1 MIYLLGIPLSMMN
14 ISRQMISVGLLCL
27 ATLIAVDKI
36 PNTLKICLI
45 GIITMTAYYFHNTV
59 IVGVVLIIISGILAV
74 GISKKGKLLI
84 GIGLV
89 GYLWSALLYL
99 TNLGFDLMSFFSSNA
114 VLSKYMYATEK
125 TDFILT
131 KSIFVSLFAI
141 VVFTVCIIIG
151 VWGELKNQSFI
162 TLFFLAALVVYAFL
176 ISSQVLWITERC
188 GSYLLPF
195 IAIGSINIAS
205 LLHSKLIKS
214 VVLLGIVTLGV
225 MSFTRT
231 ISNNYGEII
240 PYEGGITYYLNNR
253 N

>member
-99 TNLGFDLMSFFSSNA
+99 TNLGFDLMSFFLPMQFY
-114 VLSKYMYATEK
+114 LSICM
-125 TDFILT
+125 L
-131 KSIFVSLFAI
+131 
-141 VVFTVCIIIG
+141 
-151 VWGELKNQSFI
+151 LKKQ
-162 TLFFLAALVVYAFL
+162 
-176 ISSQVLWITERC
+176 IS
-188 GSYLLPF
+188 Y
-195 IAIGSINIAS
+195 
-205 LLHSKLIKS
+205 
-214 VVLLGIVTLGV
+214 
-225 MSFTRT
+225 
-231 ISNNYGEII
+231 
-240 PYEGGITYYLNNR
+240 
-253 N
+253 